1 MHLLSTSIGKK
12 IVMAVTG
19 ISMAMFACIH
29 LIGNSTIFG
38 WLSGGVNAYAHHLH
52 ALPWPIIVGFRSCL
66 GLLLLIHIWFG
77 IKLTL
82 ENSGGR
88 PQQYAV
94 KATKKTTFAG
104 ENMIWTGVAL
114 LAFIVYHLLHFTLQV
129 ISPESAAL
137 THLVN
142 LHGLD
147 VPNVFGMMS
156 AAFKNVVTLGI
167 YGVAMVT
174 LFLHL
179 SHGIQ
184 SFFQT
189 MGWNNDKTLCVITKA
204 STLVALV
211 LLFGYMSVP
220 MLLFANIL
228 K

>member
-12 IVMAVTG
+12 LVMAATG
-19 ISMAMFACIH
+19 ICMAMFAVIH

-38 WLSGGVNAYAHHLH
+38 WLKGGINAYAHHLH
-52 ALPWPIIVGFRSCL
+52 ALPAPIIIGFRGGL
-66 GLLLLIHIWFG
+66 ALLLLVHVWFG

-82 ENSGGR
+82 ENNGGR

-94 KATKKTTFAG
+94 KATKKITFAG
-104 ENMIWTGVAL
+104 NTMIWTGLAL
-114 LAFIVYHLLHFTLQV
+114 LAFFAYHLLHFTFQTLEP
-129 ISPESAAL
+129 STSAL
-137 THLVN
+137 KNIVPVN
-142 LHGLD
+142 GID
-147 VPNVFGMMS
+147 MPNVLGMMS
-156 AAFKNVVTLGI
+156 ASFKNIVTVGI
-167 YGVAMVT
+167 YGAAMVA

-189 MGWNNDKTLCVITKA
+189 VGLNNGKCFCLITKG
-204 STLVALV
+204 SVLIALG